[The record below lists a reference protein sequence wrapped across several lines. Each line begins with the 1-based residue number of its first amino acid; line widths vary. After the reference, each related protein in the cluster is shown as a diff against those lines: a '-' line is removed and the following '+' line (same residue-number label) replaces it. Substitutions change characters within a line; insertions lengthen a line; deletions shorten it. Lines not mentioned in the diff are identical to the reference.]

1 MDLKEYVE
9 SKYPNALN
17 AIRESKSAKEV
28 TELTEHEKAIIYA
41 YSDEGYEVN
50 AELRKFRELV
60 TPEFA
65 VHLNAALAKLPDTE
79 RSVYSG
85 IWCIDSVLETYKNAL
100 KTGDVLIEY
109 GFTSASKSRS
119 IAEQFGEIILHI
131 ASENGKSIEKFTKF
145 RASAYDNEQEVLF
158 KSSSAFRVLDIREKN
173 NLIIIDLEEI

>member
-1 MDLKEYVE
+1 MELNEYIELKYEE
-9 SKYPNALN
+9 ALN
-17 AIRESKSAKEV
+17 AIRTSDSAKEV
-28 TELTEHEKAIIYA
+28 TELTEYEKAIIYA

-50 AELRKFRELV
+50 AELRKFREVV

-65 VHLNAALAKLPDTE
+65 VHLNAALAKLPDTKM
-79 RSVYSG
+79 SVYRG
-85 IWCIDSVLETYKNAL
+85 IWRIASVLEMYQNAL
-100 KTGDVLIEY
+100 ETDSILIEY

-145 RASAYDNEQEVLF
+145 GASAYDNEQEVLF